1 MQIEVI
7 LMTNALCELWNG
19 NIAPVDHCGAH
30 DREANHLS
38 ALLER
43 KRESLLVELT
53 AEQRL
58 LFQKYMDCSEEYL
71 LRMMELSFCDGF
83 RIGARL
89 LMEIG
94 EDS

>member
-7 LMTNALCELWNG
+7 LLTNALCELWNG
-19 NIAPVDHCGAH
+19 NIAPVDHCGAR